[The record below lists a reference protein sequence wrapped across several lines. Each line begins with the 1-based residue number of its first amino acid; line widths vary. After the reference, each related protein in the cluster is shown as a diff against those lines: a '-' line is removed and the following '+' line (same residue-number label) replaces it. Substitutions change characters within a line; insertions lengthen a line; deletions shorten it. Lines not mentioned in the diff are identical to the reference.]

1 MFLDQELD
9 ILFLKISIQEDRHM
23 IGEVLIEYQ
32 WWTKL
37 ITIILDLLIVVVD
50 LILFHQMV
58 EEIVIQDL
66 VFNHHNQI
74 EIKEVLE
81 IIMVPL
87 QHQILLFLE
96 VVVILVVEEEVHL
109 VEEEVHLV
117 EEEAQVEVEV
127 LYQEEV
133 AVDLQEE
140 KTTNISLV

>member
-1 MFLDQELD
+1 ME
-9 ILFLKISIQEDRHM
+9 
-23 IGEVLIEYQ
+23 
-32 WWTKL
+32 
-37 ITIILDLLIVVVD
+37 
-50 LILFHQMV
+50 

-66 VFNHHNQI
+66 VFNNHNQI

-96 VVVILVVEEEVHL
+96 VVVILV
-109 VEEEVHLV
+109 EEEVHLV

-133 AVDLQEE
+133 AADLQEE
-140 KTTNISLV
+140 KATNNCRLV